1 MKISG
6 HFHGDV
12 LGIYWGYTVHLEPK
26 KTSLFGFLLPLFV
39 VLRYAYHKPK
49 KLLSSVCRVG
59 GSSPRSMETVGWTI
73 MDTGFSPALG
83 KGSVAKEPHEWKCSV
98 KRPFKNWSSE
108 ASCGIPAVR
117 WFGGRK
123 FQNLLDMVTWWSS
136 ETTHT
141 ASSLLFFWSV
151 HRDFLMDCE
160 NSVRIIDRAIWQ
172 LLIWGI
178 SHLKL
183 QAPLSSRTHLLAW

>member
-83 KGSVAKEPHEWKCSV
+83 KGSVAKEPHEWKC
-98 KRPFKNWSSE
+98 K
-108 ASCGIPAVR
+108 AS
-117 WFGGRK
+117 
-123 FQNLLDMVTWWSS
+123 FQKLVLRSLMWHPCCSMIRRAEISKSAGHGDMVIQRNNAHCVVPS
-136 ETTHT
+136 
-141 ASSLLFFWSV
+141 FFWSV

-183 QAPLSSRTHLLAW
+183 QAPLSSRTQLLAW